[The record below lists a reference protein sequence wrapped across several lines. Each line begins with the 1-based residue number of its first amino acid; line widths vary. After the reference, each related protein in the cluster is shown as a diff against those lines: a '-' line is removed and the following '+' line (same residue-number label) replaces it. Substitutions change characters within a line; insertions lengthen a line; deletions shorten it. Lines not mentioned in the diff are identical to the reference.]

1 MNLPIFYD
9 HNILI
14 VGLRMQQCIPAICAE
29 MKANLERM
37 EKYMYNNI
45 VYIIQ
50 SSVCFG
56 TVWMTSRI
64 IGLVQITHQHNET
77 RCIKRKYHND

>member
-1 MNLPIFYD
+1 MNLPILYD

-37 EKYMYNNI
+37 EKYMCNNI

-56 TVWMTSRI
+56 TVWMTPRI
-64 IGLVQITHQHNET
+64 IGLVQITHHQHNET
-77 RCIKRKYHND
+77 RCKEKISQ

>member
-9 HNILI
+9 QNILI
-14 VGLRMQQCIPAICAE
+14 VGLRMQKCILAICAE